1 MTESVQVGD
10 ILVSINGISPAG
22 TSAAAL
28 SKLVKGAHGSH
39 VMLHFHSIADATVH
53 AMSIERICE

>member
-1 MTESVQVGD
+1 VQVGD

-53 AMSIERICE
+53 AISIDT

>member
-1 MTESVQVGD
+1 MTESVKVGD

-53 AMSIERICE
+53 AISFERICE

>member
-1 MTESVQVGD
+1 MTESGQVGD

-22 TSAAAL
+22 SSAAAL

-53 AMSIERICE
+53 AISIDK